1 MDGAK
6 KNYCLICYK
15 RWKRWNWS
23 LIFSILA
30 FSFSIFAAFQC
41 DKRIEA
47 DWMSVLVGILSL
59 LVALLVGWQI
69 YKSVES
75 SEKVKRMEHMQ
86 SLLDEKIKYMERE
99 SCKIDCHVKTA
110 NALAIV
116 SKQPLSSYRLLWHA
130 LIDALEYNNIECV
143 TGVINNLEA
152 VAIDIIHKER
162 SGKFIYEEQLRV
174 DLANVEDITHM
185 EMEDRGL
192 FPSVRTRYY
201 TINNSMKQCISN
213 IIFQIKNK
221 RIRNYVNTNS

>member
-6 KNYCLICYK
+6 KEYCSIRYK
-15 RWKRWNWS
+15 RWRKWNWS
-23 LIFSILA
+23 LILSVLA
-30 FSFSIFAAFQC
+30 FIFSIFAAFQC

-47 DWMSVLVGILSL
+47 DWMSILVGILSL

-69 YKSVES
+69 YNSIDSLER
-75 SEKVKRMEHMQ
+75 VKRIEHVQ
-86 SLLDEKIKYMERE
+86 SLLNEKIKYMERE
-99 SCKIDCHVKTA
+99 SCKLDCLIKTA

-116 SKQPLSSYRLLWHA
+116 SKQPLSAYRLLWHA
-130 LIDALEYNNIECV
+130 LIDALEYNDIECV

-162 SGKFIYEEQLRV
+162 SGKFIYEAQLRV
-174 DLANVEDITHM
+174 DLADVEYITNM

-201 TINNSMKQCISN
+201 TINNDMKQCISN

-221 RIRNYVNTNS
+221 RIRDYVNTNS